1 MRGVLSSLVLLA
13 GAVLAGAVLSS
24 RDARAEIAIT
34 VDKSTQRMIVVVDGA
49 QRFSWPVSTGMAGYA
64 TPDGAFTPSRLA
76 RQHYSREWDNAPM
89 PHSIFFTDEGHAI
102 HGSRATSRLG
112 MPASHG
118 CIRLAPAHAALLFDL
133 VQVQGLDQTR
143 IDVTGSDPIATG
155 SGAGPGTGGDFR
167 RLTAFDP
174 LTTGIMAGGFEQ
186 RPPAALRARP

>member
-143 IDVTGSDPIATG
+143 IDVTGSDPIAIG
-155 SGAGPGTGGDFR
+155 SATGPGTGGDFR

-174 LTTGIMAGGFEQ
+174 LTSGIMAGGFEQ
-186 RPPAALRARP
+186 RPPALRARP